1 MRKNVNIQ
9 SHDEL
14 IDRVKLEGDV
24 EYYFDRACFDKI
36 TRDKLYSIG
45 YLDAP
50 ASKGHHLAE
59 PMGLARHSVNVTQW
73 LVKLTNAGVVRW
85 AASESPYRIGMLHDL
100 VKCKCYAVDPDCSL
114 GDPVRYVYRQTGYV
128 GHGAASALIA
138 MSDLAINLTPVECAC
153 IVHHMGAF
161 GLDERQLKEYD
172 AALDRWPHEI
182 IATHTADILA
192 ARVDEGGKF

>member
-1 MRKNVNIQ
+1 MTLENFVECVAAMRNAQRQYFKTR
-9 SHDEL
+9 SSDWLEKSKEL
-14 IDRVKLEGDV
+14 ERNIDRQIAD
-24 EYYFDRACFDKI
+24 FR
-36 TRDKLYSIG
+36 
-45 YLDAP
+45 
-50 ASKGHHLAE
+50 
-59 PMGLARHSVNVTQW
+59 
-73 LVKLTNAGVVRW
+73 
-85 AASESPYRIGMLHDL
+85 
-100 VKCKCYAVDPDCSL
+100 
-114 GDPVRYVYRQTGYV
+114 DPVRYVYRQTGYV

>member
-1 MRKNVNIQ
+1 MKKMVNIP

-24 EYYFDRACFDKI
+24 EYFFDRACFDKI

-50 ASKGHHLAE
+50 ASKGHHLSE

-100 VKCKCYAVDPDCSL
+100 VKCKCYAVIQIARSAIRSGTSIVKRGTSVTARRRRSL
-114 GDPVRYVYRQTGYV
+114 R
-128 GHGAASALIA
+128 
-138 MSDLAINLTPVECAC
+138 
-153 IVHHMGAF
+153 
-161 GLDERQLKEYD
+161 
-172 AALDRWPHEI
+172 
-182 IATHTADILA
+182 
-192 ARVDEGGKF
+192 